1 MSDQCSNFPWSSS
14 SEGRS
19 SLSYQNFFF
28 TVCRTPTVFCSF
40 LPADWRILAG
50 LVVRC
55 GWLASS
61 ADKPPVDSL
70 KDAAMTA
77 QVRRILMSVAAHC

>member
-1 MSDQCSNFPWSSS
+1 M
-14 SEGRS
+14 
-19 SLSYQNFFF
+19 
-28 TVCRTPTVFCSF
+28 FCSF

-77 QVRRILMSVAAHC
+77 QVRRILMSVAAHR